1 MTPVQTTRVI
11 GRQNTAPYILTR
23 MKAMKMPK
31 NQVLA
36 TGNVTI
42 AKDGA
47 SPTNFEYKFL
57 KGPANKAARLFI
69 SGVKTAAEA
78 VVAGIAAIK
87 DATQSLGRSRL
98 APYMTAAGLAV
109 QMTAKGGVILTPSD
123 LASYQALGAS
133 LPGALWISAQYNDGN
148 TVVNYHLSGFVIGKT
163 PYETFFCVPAHGVG
177 YQFQSITSAG
187 YGANYNSPDGILANI
202 SLAYAGAFNPSAP
215 NGNAGDIRVYRSTTV
230 VPDSMVPRLAEA
242 GSLGSGDLVTSGGHG
257 IVSSPSTGIITGGG
271 ATLTGWNATVL
282 NGVPLSMDGSSH
294 RSTFFSTSSG
304 VYLNGAP
311 NPGDSGAPL
320 YENGQLVGMIVGGL
334 GSYTDTIRTG
344 QFADFTLL
352 GGYREQIL
360 PYSGIST
367 VPEPA
372 SSARTVAIGLA
383 ALAAMR
389 RWMLKNK

>member
-1 MTPVQTTRVI
+1 
-11 GRQNTAPYILTR
+11 
-23 MKAMKMPK
+23 
-31 NQVLA
+31 
-36 TGNVTI
+36 
-42 AKDGA
+42 
-47 SPTNFEYKFL
+47 
-57 KGPANKAARLFI
+57 
-69 SGVKTAAEA
+69 
-78 VVAGIAAIK
+78 
-87 DATQSLGRSRL
+87 
-98 APYMTAAGLAV
+98 
-109 QMTAKGGVILTPSD
+109 
-123 LASYQALGAS
+123 
-133 LPGALWISAQYNDGN
+133 
-148 TVVNYHLSGFVIGKT
+148 
-163 PYETFFCVPAHGVG
+163 
-177 YQFQSITSAG
+177 
-187 YGANYNSPDGILANI
+187 
-202 SLAYAGAFNPSAP
+202 
-215 NGNAGDIRVYRSTTV
+215 
-230 VPDSMVPRLAEA
+230 
-242 GSLGSGDLVTSGGHG
+242 
-257 IVSSPSTGIITGGG
+257 
-271 ATLTGWNATVL
+271 
-282 NGVPLSMDGSSH
+282 MDGSSH